1 MRREW
6 LEKQTCTQ
14 LRSIAQVYPEEIGF
28 DTEKLQGNIE
38 RPIGSVK
45 IPVAAAG
52 PVLFHGANVD
62 GFVFAPFA
70 TTEGA
75 LIASVCRGAK
85 AISMSGG
92 VRTWAT
98 QQRMARAPAFYCA
111 DPVEAV
117 AMGEWMSENKDRIQ
131 EIVSRFSKRAKL
143 REILPVYDMN
153 VRICAIYFGCYNVI
167 PGR

>member
-1 MRREW
+1 M
-6 LEKQTCTQ
+6 
-14 LRSIAQVYPEEIGF
+14 S
-28 DTEKLQGNIE
+28 GNIE
-38 RPIGSVK
+38 RPIGTIK

-52 PVLFHGANVD
+52 PMLFRGRNVD
-62 GFVFAPFA
+62 GWVFAPFA

-75 LIASVCRGAK
+75 VVAGLYRGAK

-117 AMGEWMSENKDRIQ
+117 AMGNWMSENKDRIQ

-143 REILPVYDMN
+143 REIVPVYDMN
-153 VRICAIYFGCYNVI
+153 VRICTIDFGFYCNTSL
-167 PGR
+167 GR